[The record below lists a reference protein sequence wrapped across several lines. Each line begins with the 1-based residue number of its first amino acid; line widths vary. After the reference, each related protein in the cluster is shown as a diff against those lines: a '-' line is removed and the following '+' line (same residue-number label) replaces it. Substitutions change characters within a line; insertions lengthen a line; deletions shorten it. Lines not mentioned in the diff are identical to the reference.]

1 MNKSQNFYEKDSLD
15 PAQPRATGDFDP
27 DNPFFQQLRAS
38 RRNNLLITGSFFIL
52 IPLIAAFA
60 LYQFKMLNQPVKSDT
75 KSHPSLTYQ
84 SQSTSFT
91 FDGSDSPLFGV
102 EDLLDL
108 KAVPIPEGGNLPISA
123 RWVKQAGF
131 HLATGD
137 RAFQEHD
144 YGNALSHYNKAL
156 LIYPDLH
163 EVHRYIGLIH
173 LQKKRYNEAA
183 EAFEVAVHFDPTS
196 AGLVNNL
203 GVAYL
208 AMDDTENAKDNFAK
222 SVTLAP
228 EYTLAHY
235 NLASLY
241 YRLKDY
247 EHAAIHFEIHNKL
260 DATNLEASQMYANS
274 LIQLKKWSEAVELLD
289 EIARSTPDTAP
300 VHFRLAQA
308 LSMVEQHD
316 KAFVA
321 LQRGVDLVDSRKALS
336 WLSRNDFDALRNKAE
351 FKRII
356 DSLSRNQG

>member
-15 PAQPRATGDFDP
+15 PAAPREMGDIDP
-27 DNPFFQQLRAS
+27 NNPFFQQLRAS
-38 RRNNLLITGSFFIL
+38 RRNNFLITACFFVL
-52 IPLIAAFA
+52 IPLIVAFA
-60 LYQFKMLNQPVKSDT
+60 LYQFKILNQPVQGETQSK
-75 KSHPSLTYQ
+75 PNLTYQ
-84 SQSTSFT
+84 SRSSSFT
-91 FDGSDSPLFGV
+91 FDGSDSPLFGI
-102 EDLLDL
+102 EDLLDI
-108 KAVPIPEGGNLPISA
+108 KAVPIPDGGNLPISA

-131 HLATGD
+131 HLASGD

-173 LQKKRYNEAA
+173 LQKKRYQEAA

-196 AGLVNNL
+196 AGLINNL

-208 AMDDTENAKDNFAK
+208 AMDDTENAKENFSK

-241 YRLKDY
+241 YRLNDY
-247 EHAAIHFEIHNKL
+247 ELAAEHFATHNNL

-274 LIQLKKWSEAVELLD
+274 LIQLKRWIEAVELLE

-300 VHFRLAQA
+300 VHFRLAQS
-308 LSMVEQHD
+308 LSMTEQYD
-316 KAFVA
+316 KAFLA

-336 WLSRNDFDALRNKAE
+336 WLSRNDFDALRNKPN

-356 DSLSRNQG
+356 DALSRNEG